1 MFLLWNQ
8 SDFFVSLLLFNYNL
22 WLHPHPLSPVGCRRR
37 SRQHQAVR
45 PGSVQLRQLAPL
57 QLVAKMANVVLEF
70 KASAG
75 DSEPQSR
82 PVLIIG
88 QQTNLQQVGWN
99 QIKGKLQ
106 PVVSKEVM

>member
-1 MFLLWNQ
+1 
-8 SDFFVSLLLFNYNL
+8 
-22 WLHPHPLSPVGCRRR
+22 
-37 SRQHQAVR
+37 
-45 PGSVQLRQLAPL
+45 
-57 QLVAKMANVVLEF
+57 MANVVLEF

-88 QQTNLQQVGWN
+88 QQAILQQVSWN

-106 PVVSKEVM
+106 PVVSKEVIIQNHSELLA

>member
-1 MFLLWNQ
+1 MTKKCESAINAFC
-8 SDFFVSLLLFNYNL
+8 
-22 WLHPHPLSPVGCRRR
+22 PLPAVVAGPSFTGE
-37 SRQHQAVR
+37 RQPSVR
-45 PGSVQLRQLAPL
+45 FRHLAFT
-57 QLVAKMANVVLEF
+57 KMANVVLEF

-88 QQTNLQQVGWN
+88 QQAILQQVSWN

-106 PVVSKEVM
+106 PVVSKEVIIQNHSELLA